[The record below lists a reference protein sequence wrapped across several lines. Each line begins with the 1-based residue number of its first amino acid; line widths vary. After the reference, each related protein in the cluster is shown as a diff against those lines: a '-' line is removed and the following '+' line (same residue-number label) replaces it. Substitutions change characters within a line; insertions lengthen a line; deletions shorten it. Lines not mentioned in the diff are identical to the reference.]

1 MVVGT
6 KKVSFVNR
14 MNLLMGIQM
23 ATVSILLIL
32 FVVSIYRAAEE
43 DTEIA
48 GKNILNVY
56 AMQMENRIRK
66 VETQLTTII
75 NENLDL
81 QLLESEDEMEGY
93 YASLRLS
100 GFIKEIMSIDQ
111 SADIFVITEAEHNIC
126 IDAKTDNLTF
136 DEKENIRQMF
146 MNYVQSG
153 QQTENWK
160 FQKIGDTFYLY
171 RAIVRGGRVVAA
183 AISAD
188 SLLKTL
194 PIKEVDVY
202 SIVLTDSMGMVK
214 AYAGNQLQGLEI
226 NTNIQKLQ
234 TDRHIMNTKELLN
247 GQIRLYSFESKSY
260 VLKHLYRNT
269 VFLLIIIVLLCIFDF
284 YFMRMERRQI
294 VVPMNVMVQD
304 MERISSGNYGLRV
317 MERGNTLEFSLLSQ
331 TFNRLMDEIVN
342 LKIRFYEKQLALS
355 DAEQKYIRLQIRPHF
370 FLNAMTTISGL
381 SAQNKNVEIE
391 KYISALSKNI
401 RYMFSSGLHTV
412 PVKEEIQHVEN
423 YFEMQEMRYPDC
435 IFYFIEMPPELEN
448 WNIPQMLIH
457 TLVENEYKY
466 GISQETSLMVLIKI
480 SAVMNDGEKMLLIE
494 VEDDG
499 KGYPQEVIE
508 NMNRDSVQD
517 RRDGMRVGL
526 WSVKRLM
533 ELMYDRKN
541 LFRISNVAPHG
552 ALNQIYVPAAPINE
566 RGKEYLDEQGIQ

>member
-202 SIVLTDSMGMVK
+202 SFVLTDSMGMVK
-214 AYAGNQLQGLEI
+214 AYAGNQSHGLEI

-234 TDRHIMNTKELLN
+234 TGRHITNAKELLD
-247 GQIRLYSFESKSY
+247 GQVRLYSFESKSY

-448 WNIPQMLIH
+448 WNIPQMLII
-457 TLVENEYKY
+457 TLVENEYKF
-466 GISQETSLMVLIKI
+466 GISQETSLMVLIKV

-499 KGYPQEVIE
+499 KGYPQEVID

-541 LFRISNVAPHG
+541 LFRISNVVPHG

>member
-202 SIVLTDSMGMVK
+202 SFVLTDSMGMVK
-214 AYAGNQLQGLEI
+214 AYAGNQSHGLEI

-234 TDRHIMNTKELLN
+234 TGRHITNAKELLD
-247 GQIRLYSFESKSY
+247 GQVRLYSFESKSY

-412 PVKEEIQHVEN
+412 PVKEEIQHV
-423 YFEMQEMRYPDC
+423 
-435 IFYFIEMPPELEN
+435 
-448 WNIPQMLIH
+448 
-457 TLVENEYKY
+457 
-466 GISQETSLMVLIKI
+466 
-480 SAVMNDGEKMLLIE
+480 
-494 VEDDG
+494 
-499 KGYPQEVIE
+499 
-508 NMNRDSVQD
+508 
-517 RRDGMRVGL
+517 
-526 WSVKRLM
+526 
-533 ELMYDRKN
+533 
-541 LFRISNVAPHG
+541 
-552 ALNQIYVPAAPINE
+552 
-566 RGKEYLDEQGIQ
+566 

>member
-188 SLLKTL
+188 SLLKTF

-202 SIVLTDSMGMVK
+202 SFVLTDSMGMVK
-214 AYAGNQLQGLEI
+214 AYAGNQSHGLEI

-234 TDRHIMNTKELLN
+234 TGRHITNAKELLD
-247 GQIRLYSFESKSY
+247 GQVRLYSFESKSY

-466 GISQETSLMVLIKI
+466 GISQETSLMVLIKV

-499 KGYPQEVIE
+499 KGYPQEVID

-541 LFRISNVAPHG
+541 LFRISNVVPHG